1 MTLSV
6 GVLMDP
12 IGKLKTHKD
21 STYAM
26 LREAARRGHALHVLA
41 HGDLSLRG
49 GEAYARAA
57 PLVLR
62 EDPERWY
69 ELAPAD
75 WRPLAGLDL
84 LLARKDPPVDSAYL
98 HDTLVLDVAE
108 RAGLFVVNR
117 PQSLRDANEKL
128 YALHFPQCCPPT
140 RVSRD
145 LDDLRAFARE
155 VGALVLKP
163 IDGMAGQSIFK
174 SAPDDPNLNV
184 ILETLTRDGREFA
197 LAQKFIPEAALGD
210 KRILLIAGEP
220 VPHALARIPQG
231 TDFRGNMA
239 RGGKPVAQPLSERDR
254 WICAQVG
261 PELVRRGL
269 WFVGLD
275 VIGDYL
281 TEINVTSPTGIR
293 ELDQQCGLTI
303 AATLFDVLEAELG
316 RRRGAHA

>member
-1 MTLSV
+1 MTLSL

-12 IGKLKTHKD
+12 IGKLKIHKD

-26 LREAARRGHALHVLA
+26 LCEAARRGHELHYAGHADLA
-41 HGDLSLRG
+41 LRG
-49 GEAYARAA
+49 GEAWGRLA
-57 PLVLR
+57 PLTLR
-62 EDPERWY
+62 DDPAQWY
-69 ELAPAD
+69 ELGTPA

-84 LLARKDPPVDSAYL
+84 FLARKDPPVDAAYL
-98 HDTLVLDVAE
+98 HDTLVLDLAE

-140 RVSRD
+140 LVSRD
-145 LDDLRAFARE
+145 LDQLRAFARE

-184 ILETLTRDGREFA
+184 ILETLTREGREFA

-210 KRILLIAGEP
+210 KRILLIAGVP
-220 VPHALARIPQG
+220 VPYALARIPQG

-254 WICAQVG
+254 WICAEVA
-261 PELVRRGL
+261 PELRRRGL

-293 ELDQQCGLTI
+293 ELDQQCGLRI
-303 AATLFDVLEAELG
+303 SATLFDTLEAELA
-316 RRRGAHA
+316 RRRSERG

>member
-26 LREAARRGHALHVLA
+26 LREASRRGHALAYLG
-41 HGDLSLRG
+41 HGDLALRG
-49 GEAYARAA
+49 GEAFGRVT
-57 PLVLR
+57 PLTLR
-62 EDPERWY
+62 DDPERWY
-69 ELAPAD
+69 ELGRPE

-84 LLARKDPPVDSAYL
+84 LLARKDPPVDAAYL
-98 HDTLVLDVAE
+98 HDTLVLDLAE

-117 PQSLRDANEKL
+117 PQGLRDANEKL

-140 RVSRD
+140 LVSRD
-145 LDDLRAFARE
+145 LDELRRFARE

-197 LAQKFIPEAALGD
+197 LAQRFIPEAALGD
-210 KRILLIAGEP
+210 KRILLVAGEP

-254 WICAQVG
+254 WICAEVA

-275 VIGDYL
+275 VIGDFL
-281 TEINVTSPTGIR
+281 TEVNVTSPTGIR
-293 ELDQQCGLTI
+293 ELDQQCGLNI
-303 AATLFDVLEAELG
+303 AATLFDALEAELA
-316 RRRGAHA
+316 RRRGARA

>member
-26 LREAARRGHALHVLA
+26 LR
-41 HGDLSLRG
+41 
-49 GEAYARAA
+49 EAYARAA

-220 VPHALARIPQG
+220 VPHALLLA
-231 TDFRGNMA
+231 
-239 RGGKPVAQPLSERDR
+239 V
-254 WICAQVG
+254 
-261 PELVRRGL
+261 
-269 WFVGLD
+269 
-275 VIGDYL
+275 
-281 TEINVTSPTGIR
+281 
-293 ELDQQCGLTI
+293 
-303 AATLFDVLEAELG
+303 EAESEWAERRVDRAVDAAECDHG
-316 RRRGAHA
+316 RCACVDRAHP

>member
-1 MTLSV
+1 MTLNV

-12 IGKLKTHKD
+12 VGKLKIHKD

-26 LREAARRGHALHVLA
+26 LREAARRGHALHYLG
-41 HGDLSLRG
+41 HGDLALRG
-49 GEAYARAA
+49 GEAWGRTT
-57 PLVLR
+57 PLALR
-62 EDPERWY
+62 DDAERWY
-69 ELAPAD
+69 EPGTPSWRRLAE
-75 WRPLAGLDL
+75 LDL
-84 LLARKDPPVDSAYL
+84 FLMRKDPPVDPAYL
-98 HDTLVLDVAE
+98 HDTLVLDLAE

-128 YALHFPQCCPPT
+128 YALHFPRCCPPT
-140 RVSRD
+140 LVSRD
-145 LDDLRAFARE
+145 LDELRAFARE
-155 VGALVLKP
+155 VGPLVLKP

-184 ILETLTRDGREFA
+184 ILETLTREGRDFA
-197 LAQKFIPEAALGD
+197 LAQRFIPEAALGD
-210 KRILLIAGEP
+210 KRILLVAGEP
-220 VPHALARIPQG
+220 VPYALARIPQG

-254 WICAQVG
+254 WICAEVA

-303 AATLFDVLEAELG
+303 AATLFDALEAELA
-316 RRRGAHA
+316 RRRGARA